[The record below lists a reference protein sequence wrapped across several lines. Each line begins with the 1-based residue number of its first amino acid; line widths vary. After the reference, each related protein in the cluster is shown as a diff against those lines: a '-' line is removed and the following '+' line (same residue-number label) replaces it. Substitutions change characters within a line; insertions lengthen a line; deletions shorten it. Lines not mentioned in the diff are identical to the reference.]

1 MEIEIRKA
9 RRTDAHA
16 IARIL
21 KEIGWFQHAN
31 ETPAHA
37 FASLIQDKIAH
48 AESGHS
54 QVIFI
59 AVDAAQACLGYVS
72 VHWVPYL
79 IFKGPEGYVS
89 ELFVSTR
96 HRSLGI
102 GTKLLDAA
110 IAEARNR
117 GCVRLG
123 LINGRDRES
132 YARDFYK
139 ARGWLERPEMAHMVY
154 FLDENE
160 R

>member
-1 MEIEIRKA
+1 MTYEIRPA
-9 RRTDAHA
+9 RGSDASA

-31 ETPAHA
+31 ETPETALA
-37 FASLIQDKIAH
+37 GLIQDKIAH
-48 AESGHS
+48 AGTGHS
-54 QVIFI
+54 QAIFI

-89 ELFVSTR
+89 ELFVSAQ
-96 HRSLGI
+96 HRGRGI
-102 GTKLLDAA
+102 GTRLLDAA

-123 LINGRDRES
+123 LLSNRERES
-132 YARDFYK
+132 YERGFYTS
-139 ARGWLERPEMAHMVY
+139 RGWIERPEMANMVY
-154 FLDENE
+154 FLDENK
-160 R
+160 